1 MRRRGGGC
9 GLVLALLLG
18 MGFVAWRE
26 AYPFLAR
33 QAPVRSSVL
42 VVEGW
47 VTDDQLLQAA
57 AWAEANGVERI
68 IATGGPLERGSYLSA
83 WNTFAEMTLARME
96 ELGLGTRFELTAA
109 PAEKVRRG
117 RTRASAQALKAMLTL
132 ERGAFNLA
140 TAGPH
145 ARRSWRAFQ
154 QVFGDGVEV
163 GSVVLAPTEY
173 DGTDWWRSSEGVRS
187 VLGEGIAYLYD
198 LAAAGPAD

>member
-9 GLVLALLLG
+9 GLVLAFLLG
-18 MGFVAWRE
+18 LGFVAWRE

-33 QAPVRSSVL
+33 QATVSSEIL

-47 VTDDQLLQAA
+47 VTDEQLMQAGE
-57 AWAEANGVERI
+57 WARSNGVRRI
-68 IATGGPLERGSYLSA
+68 FATGGPLETGSYLA
-83 WNTFAEMTLARME
+83 EWGTYAEMTKARLE
-96 ELGLGTRFELTAA
+96 ERGLGESFELAA
-109 PAEKVRRG
+109 VPAEAVRRG
-117 RTRASAQALKAMLTL
+117 RTRASARALKAELPL

-163 GSVVLAPTEY
+163 GSLVLTPTEY
-173 DGTDWWRSSEGVRS
+173 DGTDWWTCSEGVRS

-198 LAAAGPAD
+198 LASDGPVD